1 MLYVDYVILKQSYD
15 ESLRRLKELLDKK
28 EEAFTRTLPNA
39 IRYELTKVIHSVS
52 TKSALDDYVMNIEA
66 IEQEIRRARV
76 IVYERKEMLNLKEE
90 ELRAS
95 RDTNDRI
102 FVMRYLDNRKVSEI
116 ARKLNYV
123 QETIYKRL
131 NKIDKDT
138 KFYNRPI
145 L

>member
-1 MLYVDYVILKQSYD
+1 MLYIDYVILKQSYD

-39 IRYELTKVIHSVS
+39 IRYDITKVIHSVN
-52 TKSALDDYVMNIEA
+52 TNSALDDYVMNIEA
-66 IEQEIRRARV
+66 IEQEIRKARV

-90 ELRAS
+90 ELRS
-95 RDTNDRI
+95 SKDTNDRI
-102 FVMRYLDNRKVSEI
+102 YVMRYLDNRKVSEI

-138 KFYNRPI
+138 NFYNRPM

>member
-39 IRYELTKVIHSVS
+39 IRYDITKVIHSVS
-52 TKSALDDYVMNIEA
+52 TNSTLDDYVMNIEA
-66 IEQEIRRARV
+66 IEQEIRKARV

-90 ELRAS
+90 ELRS
-95 RDTNDRI
+95 SKDTNDRI
-102 FVMRYLDNRKVSEI
+102 YVMRYLDNRKVSEI

-138 KFYNRPI
+138 NFYNRPM

>member
-39 IRYELTKVIHSVS
+39 IRYDLTKVKHSVS
-52 TKSALDDYVMNIEA
+52 TNSALDDYVMNIEA
-66 IEQEIRRARV
+66 IEQEIRKARV
-76 IVYERKEMLNLKEE
+76 IVYERKEMLSLKEE

-102 FVMRYLDNRKVSEI
+102 YVMRYLDNRKVSEI

>member
-39 IRYELTKVIHSVS
+39 IRYDITKVMHSVS
-52 TKSALDDYVMNIEA
+52 TNSALDDYVMNIES
-66 IEQEIRRARV
+66 IEQEIRKARV
-76 IVYERKEMLNLKEE
+76 IVYERMEMLSLKEE

-95 RDTNDRI
+95 KDTNDRI
-102 FVMRYLDNRKVSEI
+102 YVMRYLDNRKVSEI

-145 L
+145 V

>member
-39 IRYELTKVIHSVS
+39 IRYDLTKVIHSVS
-52 TKSALDDYVMNIEA
+52 TNSALDDYVMNIEA

-90 ELRAS
+90 ELKKS
-95 RDTNDRI
+95 RDTDDRVYFLKYI
-102 FVMRYLDNRKVSEI
+102 QRLTVEQIAIRMHYSEG
-116 ARKLNYV
+116 N
-123 QETIYKRL
+123 IYYHL
-131 NKIDKDT
+131 AKIKHQI
-138 KFYNRPI
+138 KKQS

>member
-39 IRYELTKVIHSVS
+39 IRYDLTKVIHSVS
-52 TKSALDDYVMNIEA
+52 TNSALDDYVMNIEA

-102 FVMRYLDNRKVSEI
+102 YVMRYLDNRKVSEI